1 MGLADLPLTQNKI
14 KSLMHTYTHNQ
25 RQNSSFRERE
35 VVSVYERRRI
45 WGNVF
50 IRSSGT
56 KSEKG
61 TDRGRR
67 KKRGQAER
75 AYYKLS

>member
-1 MGLADLPLTQNKI
+1 MALADLPLTQNKI
-14 KSLMHTYTHNQ
+14 NSLMLTYTHNQ

-35 VVSVYERRRI
+35 VVSVYERRTR
-45 WGNVF
+45 GNVF

-56 KSEKG
+56 KSEKR

-75 AYYKLS
+75 ADYKLS